1 MIADRPPLPQIT
13 PGLTPPGVKWDD
25 VLVAQEK
32 LLLVEDDRNLVKLLK
47 YNLEKEGYRVVSAA
61 DGESGVSA
69 MRKER
74 PDLIV
79 LDAMMPKLDGF
90 EFLKI
95 IRRETRI
102 PVLMLTA
109 RKEEMDR
116 VLGLELGADDYV
128 TKPFGVRELLA
139 RVKALLRR
147 AAPVSGDAPGGVLR
161 AGGIELDPERY
172 EVAVRGK
179 PVVLTTKEFE
189 FLKLLLSAG
198 GRALTRDQLLEKV
211 WGYDKS
217 MEIDTRTIDQHVARL
232 REKLG
237 PEGACVLTV
246 KNVGYRIKADA

>member
-1 MIADRPPLPQIT
+1 M
-13 PGLTPPGVKWDD
+13 KWNH
-25 VLVAQEK
+25 VSVAQEK
-32 LLLVEDDRNLVKLLK
+32 LLVVEDDRNLVKLLK

-61 DGESGVSA
+61 DGEAGLA
-69 MRKER
+69 ALRKER
-74 PDLIV
+74 PDLVV

-95 IRRETRI
+95 IRRETRV

-109 RKEEMDR
+109 RKEELDR

-128 TKPFGVRELLA
+128 TKPFGVRELVA

-147 AAPVSGDAPGGVLR
+147 AAPAGESAPGGPLR
-161 AGGIELDPERY
+161 AGGIMLDPERY

-179 PVVLTTKEFE
+179 AVALTTKEFE

-198 GRALTRDQLLEKV
+198 GRALSRDQLLEKV
-211 WGYDKS
+211 WGYDRS

-237 PEGACVLTV
+237 PEGAAVVTV
-246 KNVGYRIKADA
+246 KNVGYRIK